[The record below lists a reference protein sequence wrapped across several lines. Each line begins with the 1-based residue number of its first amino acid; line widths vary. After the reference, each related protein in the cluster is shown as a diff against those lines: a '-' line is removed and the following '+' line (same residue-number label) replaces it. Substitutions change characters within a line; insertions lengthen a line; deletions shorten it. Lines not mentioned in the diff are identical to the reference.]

1 MVKTESTS
9 SKSGDTEG
17 TLPTWAEEEIKS
29 VQFGQPEIL
38 TRTGYILDIYEKE
51 FKIDIQ
57 LYEALPDSRTI
68 IEGLD
73 VPRSMKI
80 ADFMKGFVYEFKIKM
95 FKAPLSTTLVQLL
108 KKNFEL
114 EMDAIYRFEL
124 QEMQMMDVESDVAA
138 TTSTTLGEGDDN
150 GEF

>member
-1 MVKTESTS
+1 
-9 SKSGDTEG
+9 
-17 TLPTWAEEEIKS
+17 
-29 VQFGQPEIL
+29 
-38 TRTGYILDIYEKE
+38 
-51 FKIDIQ
+51 
-57 LYEALPDSRTI
+57 
-68 IEGLD
+68 
-73 VPRSMKI
+73 MKI

-95 FKAPLSTTLVQLL
+95 FKGPLSTTLVQLL

>member
-1 MVKTESTS
+1 
-9 SKSGDTEG
+9 
-17 TLPTWAEEEIKS
+17 
-29 VQFGQPEIL
+29 
-38 TRTGYILDIYEKE
+38 
-51 FKIDIQ
+51 
-57 LYEALPDSRTI
+57 
-68 IEGLD
+68 
-73 VPRSMKI
+73 
-80 ADFMKGFVYEFKIKM
+80 M

-124 QEMQMMDVESDVAA
+124 QEMQMMDVESDVTA